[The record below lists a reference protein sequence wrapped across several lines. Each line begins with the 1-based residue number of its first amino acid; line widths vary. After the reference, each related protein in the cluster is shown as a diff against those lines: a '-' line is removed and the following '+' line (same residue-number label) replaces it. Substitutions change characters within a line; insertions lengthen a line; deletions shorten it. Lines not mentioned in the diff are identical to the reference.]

1 MNKIDIKP
9 NGYEIIKINN
19 ISYTLGQILNL
30 KKQVKKI
37 VNCSLSIVSNNIINN
52 NNFIDYIIIDEYYNY
67 NDIIQPINLVKFF
80 TFFLNLIG
88 KFKKNKILSNHQFNN
103 FIKCKYKNINK
114 KLYNPY
120 DYTKINS
127 KCLICYEEFKDSDL
141 NVLLPCSH
149 NFHKK
154 CIKYWLTK
162 KSNKCPICTFIL
174 SRF

>member
-67 NDIIQPINLVKFF
+67 MI
-80 TFFLNLIG
+80 
-88 KFKKNKILSNHQFNN
+88 
-103 FIKCKYKNINK
+103 
-114 KLYNPY
+114 LYNL
-120 DYTKINS
+120 
-127 KCLICYEEFKDSDL
+127 LI
-141 NVLLPCSH
+141 
-149 NFHKK
+149 
-154 CIKYWLTK
+154 
-162 KSNKCPICTFIL
+162 
-174 SRF
+174 